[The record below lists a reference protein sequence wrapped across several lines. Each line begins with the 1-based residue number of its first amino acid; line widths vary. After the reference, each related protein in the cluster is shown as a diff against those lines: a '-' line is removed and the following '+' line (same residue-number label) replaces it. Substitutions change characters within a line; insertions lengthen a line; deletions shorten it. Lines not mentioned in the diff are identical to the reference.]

1 MNNGILI
8 FVYNNRDV
16 DYARSSLISA
26 FLAKN
31 NLNVP
36 VSIVTDES
44 TIKWMKESDVY
55 QYAERLFDKII
66 LTERSKKI
74 NYRNL
79 RNGNLDK
86 KSVLFLNDNRCK
98 AWELTPYDRTLLID
112 SDFLIY
118 SDNLSKYW
126 EADSSVLISS
136 SMKDIRGDRI
146 GYHDV
151 YISDTAPDLR
161 WATTVMFSKDRESK
175 TFFDLVESIKENY
188 QYFSDLYSFPA
199 EQYRNDISFSIAHHM
214 LSGFVCSSDYFL
226 PPILT
231 VQDIDSIQDVGKD
244 FIRIYINDPLSGEDN
259 FLCNLKHT
267 DIHVMNKNAIVEN
280 FDKFER
286 FL

>member
-214 LSGFVCSSDYFL
+214 LSGFVCSEDYFL

-231 VQDIDSIQDVGKD
+231 VQDIDSIQDIGKD